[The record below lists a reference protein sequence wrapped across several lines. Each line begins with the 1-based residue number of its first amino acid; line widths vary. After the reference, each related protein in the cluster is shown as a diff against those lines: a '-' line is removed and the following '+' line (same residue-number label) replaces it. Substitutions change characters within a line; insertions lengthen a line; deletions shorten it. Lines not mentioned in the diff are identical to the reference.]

1 MSGEALAAYADSK
14 IGETFEAERLVGGAW
29 RIKTNAAWLPSG
41 EMLIDLTWND
51 ILFEANWRL
60 FFQSHT

>member
-41 EMLIDLTWND
+41 EMIMKSGEKYEMDLPG
-51 ILFEANWRL
+51 L
-60 FFQSHT
+60 

>member
-1 MSGEALAAYADSK
+1 MLGMSGEALAAYADSK

-41 EMLIDLTWND
+41 EMVMKPGEKYEMDLPG
-51 ILFEANWRL
+51 L
-60 FFQSHT
+60 